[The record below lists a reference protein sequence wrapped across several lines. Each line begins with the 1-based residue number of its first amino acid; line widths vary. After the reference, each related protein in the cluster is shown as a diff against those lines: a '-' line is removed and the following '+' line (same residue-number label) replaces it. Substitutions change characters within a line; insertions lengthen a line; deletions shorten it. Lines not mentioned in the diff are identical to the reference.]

1 MVRFEHGGDTYG
13 CPPDLLDCSISL
25 NPMGAPKPV
34 LEGARRAVLDCAR
47 YPDPACHGLRRAIAR
62 RDGVEE
68 EAILC
73 GNGASDLIYRLAL
86 ALKPRQA
93 LLLAPTFSEYR
104 RALEGVGCQIREH
117 RLEERTGFLPGE
129 DLLEVIVPR
138 VDLVFLCAHNNP
150 TGRLM
155 DGGLLG
161 RVLSRCREAGALLA
175 VDQCFLELTAG
186 DPRRLTEE
194 LSGGG
199 LLLLRALTK
208 SYALAGLRLGYA
220 LCGEAALLGR
230 MAAAGPP
237 WAVSIPTQAAGEIA
251 LQQFPRW
258 PEDSLTMIRRGRE
271 RLAAG
276 LAALGL
282 WVCPG
287 DGNFLLFRGPEDLGR
302 LLLEGERILVRDCSN
317 YSGLGPGWFRIG
329 VRTEE
334 ENERLLT
341 AVARQLGRD

>member
-1 MVRFEHGGDTYG
+1 MARFEHGGDTYG
-13 CPPDLLDCSISL
+13 CPPDLLDCSIHL
-25 NPMGAPKPV
+25 NPMGAPGPV
-34 LEGARRAVLDCAR
+34 LEGACRAVLDCAR
-47 YPDPACHGLRRAIAR
+47 YPDPACRGLRRAIAR

-68 EAILC
+68 DQILC
-73 GNGASDLIYRLAL
+73 GNGASDLIYRMAL
-86 ALKPRQA
+86 ACKLRQA

-129 DLLEVIVPR
+129 DLLEAIVPG
-138 VDLVFLCAHNNP
+138 VDLVFLCDPNNP

-161 RVLSRCREAGALLA
+161 RVLSRCREVGAFLA
-175 VDQCFLELTAG
+175 VDQCFLELTGG

-220 LCGEAALLGR
+220 LCGEEALLDR

-237 WAVSIPTQAAGEIA
+237 WAVSVPAQAAGEIA
-251 LQQFPRW
+251 LQQFSRW
-258 PEDSLTMIRRGRE
+258 PKDSLGAIRRGRE

-276 LAALGL
+276 LTGLGL

-302 LLLEGERILVRDCSN
+302 RLLEREHILVRDCSD

-341 AVARQLGRD
+341 AAARQLRRD